1 MADVITFR
9 TNSDSDSAFNSVET
23 SVFSTSGC
31 SGWVLT
37 SDVGNNEKIHAV
49 FAKSYEN
56 DFLNR
61 LLGNHDIEAL
71 NLLIKA
77 VNNRTIERNYFKL
90 YCELLDGSLSE
101 DAFDREIEE
110 NQSEYII
117 DESDDITLDRLKL
130 ALKLSEHLKDVE
142 SVEDLTSLFSFNL
155 SKVNL
160 LLEKR
165 NG

>member
-101 DAFDREIEE
+101 YF
-110 NQSEYII
+110 Y
-117 DESDDITLDRLKL
+117 
-130 ALKLSEHLKDVE
+130 
-142 SVEDLTSLFSFNL
+142 
-155 SKVNL
+155 
-160 LLEKR
+160 
-165 NG
+165 